1 MGERERERERKNG
14 REGEREGEESL
25 RALCGAAVP
34 CVSCDIMSIIPLF
47 HGVLLSSFSALLC
60 FSPPLLSSSPSP
72 PLPLLFLSL
81 SPPPPLLSSSS
92 PSPLLLLS

>member
-1 MGERERERERKNG
+1 MGG

-60 FSPPLLSSSPSP
+60 FSSPLLLSLSSSPSP
-72 PLPLLFLSL
+72 LPLP
-81 SPPPPLLSSSS
+81 LSSSS
-92 PSPLLLLS
+92 SPHLFSSLL